1 MKSAAS
7 IPPQEGETAMKTG
20 LSIQEKLKDLRVER
34 GLNLDEL
41 SKATNISKSAL
52 GSYENDDY
60 KEINH
65 GRIVTLAKF
74 YGVSTDYLL
83 GLTEN
88 RNHSNAELT
97 ELHLSD
103 DMVELLKSGRINN
116 RLLCEIATHPD
127 FVNLLTDTE
136 IYVNGVATM
145 RLRDLNAMLEA
156 IRLTVIRNY
165 QPEREDVF
173 LETLQASQIDEDD
186 YFCHVTHKTWDAIL
200 HALRTA
206 HANDT
211 ESAPDVSNA
220 SSVIKAAERALRT
233 PGNYL
238 DVFCYAICEQ
248 LSIRYD
254 KLPEKERN
262 DLKKVMKKSPH
273 YKNSPLGNRG
283 KR

>member
-65 GRIVTLAKF
+65 GSIITLAKF

-88 RNHSNAELT
+88 RNHSNTELT

-116 RLLCEIATHPD
+116 RLLCEIATHKD

-145 RLRDLNAMLEA
+145 RLRDLNAMLNAVREE
-156 IRLTVIRNY
+156 ILRNY
-165 QPEREDVF
+165 QPEKADVF
-173 LETLQASQIDEDD
+173 LETLQASQIKEDD
-186 YFCHVTHKTWDAIL
+186 YFCHVTHKTWDSIL
-200 HALRTA
+200 HDLRNT
-206 HANDT
+206 HADDT
-211 ESAPDVSNA
+211 ESAPDVSNTA
-220 SSVIKAAERALRT
+220 SVIKVAERALRT
-233 PGNYL
+233 QGNYL
-238 DVFCYAICEQ
+238 DVFCYIICGQ
-248 LSIRYD
+248 LGINYE
-254 KLPEKERN
+254 KLAEKERSE
-262 DLKKVMKKSPH
+262 LKKILKKSPN
-273 YKNSPLGNRG
+273 YKESPLSNRK

>member
-1 MKSAAS
+1 
-7 IPPQEGETAMKTG
+7 MKTG

-65 GRIVTLAKF
+65 GSIVTLAKF

-127 FVNLLTDTE
+127 FVNLLTDAE

-233 PGNYL
+233 SGNYL

-248 LSIRYD
+248 LGIRYD

-262 DLKKVMKKSPH
+262 DLKKVLKKSPH